1 MKLTAPLTD
10 SALQACALALTL
22 ALTFSASAGNSKAG
36 AKTNTR
42 ASTTDSANT
51 INTTDTS
58 KSDLATTGYWR
69 TFLEQ
74 GRKQLSSKSL
84 PEAEV
89 SFRQALRSVKREP
102 HSVDDLVLCMQSL
115 ADVLH
120 TEDYQEEPWKLYR
133 HSLKQLE
140 REYGKESVKL
150 IPLLLTMGSVTEVE
164 GQYKKA
170 AEFYQR
176 AANLAQSNIGPQS
189 FELANCLHHLG
200 HALSQDGPYR
210 DAEDNYRSSLR
221 IMMAQSTL
229 PSSEPLL
236 ELLSDY
242 LDLLH
247 KYTGP
252 AKILASQYEKELLKD
267 QVQELGKTRAV
278 PQSAWQQ
285 ELERQKQIQAQP
297 QTQFNGNGANLNNG
311 RIVIDNNGAVESFS
325 TVAQLLSSLPSS
337 SSSDAASA
345 NSANKGDQIDYYERM
360 VAIDVKTLGPK
371 HPSVARDLKGL
382 AAVYVEQ
389 HRYSEARPL
398 LERALEIY
406 QSVYAPDDLSVQR
419 LKVLLALITE
429 QAKAAGD
436 TASGVDDSD
445 LAVIPL
451 QAQTFEVAQR
461 LNELAFLDYS
471 QGKLEDSR
479 NHYAWALSS
488 IANATGRRSVFV
500 AACLQDYVMVMLSSG
515 RKAEAEKMQMQARSI
530 LAEAL
535 SAKLLR
541 AYK

>member
-1 MKLTAPLTD
+1 VKLAAPLTD
-10 SALQACALALTL
+10 SALRACALALTL
-22 ALTFSASAGNSKAG
+22 ALMFSASAASSKAG
-36 AKTNTR
+36 AKV
-42 ASTTDSANT
+42 STKTNT
-51 INTTDTS
+51 INTN
-58 KSDLATTGYWR
+58 KSDLANTSYWR

-74 GRKQLSSKSL
+74 GGKQLASKSL

-133 HSLKQLE
+133 QSIKQLE

-176 AANLAQSNIGPQS
+176 AASLAQSNIGPQS

-210 DAEDNYRSSLR
+210 DAEDNYRSSLG
-221 IMMAQSTL
+221 IMMAQRAL

-267 QVQELGKTRAV
+267 QVQELDKTRAV

-285 ELERQKQIQAQP
+285 ELERQRQIQAQP
-297 QTQFNGNGANLNNG
+297 NSNSSLNNG
-311 RIVIDNNGAVESFS
+311 RIVIDNNGAIESFS
-325 TVAQLLSSLPSS
+325 TVAQLLSSLPPSQVADLSS
-337 SSSDAASA
+337 G
-345 NSANKGDQIDYYERM
+345 ANKSDQIDYYERM

-436 TASGVDDSD
+436 TTSGVDHSD

-500 AACLQDYVMVMLSSG
+500 AACLQDYMLVMLSSG

-535 SAKLLR
+535 SAQLLR

>member
-1 MKLTAPLTD
+1 MKLAAPLTD
-10 SALQACALALTL
+10 SALRACVLALTL
-22 ALTFSASAGNSKAG
+22 ALTFSAGAASSKTSAKVST
-36 AKTNTR
+36 KTI
-42 ASTTDSANT
+42 TTDSANT
-51 INTTDTS
+51 TQG
-58 KSDLATTGYWR
+58 DLANTAYWR
-69 TFLEQ
+69 TFIEQ
-74 GRKQLSSKSL
+74 GRKQLASKSL
-84 PEAEV
+84 QEAEV

-133 HSLKQLE
+133 QSLKQLE

-170 AEFYQR
+170 AQFYQR

-189 FELANCLHHLG
+189 FELATCLHHLG

-210 DAEDNYRSSLR
+210 DAEDNYRSSLG
-221 IMMAQSTL
+221 IMMAQSAL

-297 QTQFNGNGANLNNG
+297 NGNGAKLNNG

-337 SSSDAASA
+337 SSSSSSDAASA
-345 NSANKGDQIDYYERM
+345 NSANKGDQIEYYERM
-360 VAIDVKTLGPK
+360 VAIDIKTLGPK

-398 LERALEIY
+398 LERALDIY

-436 TASGVDDSD
+436 TASGVEDAD

-461 LNELAFLDYS
+461 LNELAFLDFS

-500 AACLQDYVMVMLSSG
+500 AACLQDYVLVMLSSG
-515 RKAEAEKMQMQARSI
+515 RKTEAEKMQMQARSI

>member
-1 MKLTAPLTD
+1 LTD
-10 SALQACALALTL
+10 SALRACALALTL
-22 ALTFSASAGNSKAG
+22 ALTISVSAASSKASAKVKTKA
-36 AKTNTR
+36 
-42 ASTTDSANT
+42 SAV
-51 INTTDTS
+51 
-58 KSDLATTGYWR
+58 KGDLATTGYWR

-74 GRKQLSSKSL
+74 GRKQLASKSL
-84 PEAEV
+84 QEAEV

-210 DAEDNYRSSLR
+210 DAEDNYRSSLG
-221 IMMAQSTL
+221 IMMAQSVL

-297 QTQFNGNGANLNNG
+297 NGNGANLNNG

-325 TVAQLLSSLPSS
+325 TVAQLLSSLPSTTTTTTTTTS
-337 SSSDAASA
+337 SSSSPADLS

-429 QAKAAGD
+429 QAKAVGD

-535 SAKLLR
+535 SAQLLR

>member
-1 MKLTAPLTD
+1 MKLAAPLTD
-10 SALQACALALTL
+10 SALRACALALTI
-22 ALTFSASAGNSKAG
+22 ALTFSANAGSTKSSAKVNN
-36 AKTNTR
+36 KTNT
-42 ASTTDSANT
+42 
-51 INTTDTS
+51 S
-58 KSDLATTGYWR
+58 KGDFGTAGYWR

-74 GRKQLSSKSL
+74 GRKQLASKSL

-133 HSLKQLE
+133 QALRQLE
-140 REYGKESVKL
+140 RQYGKESVKL

-170 AEFYQR
+170 AEYYQR

-189 FELANCLHHLG
+189 FELATCLHHLG

-210 DAEDNYRSSLR
+210 DAEDNYRSSLG
-221 IMMAQSTL
+221 IMMAQSAL

-297 QTQFNGNGANLNNG
+297 NSNASFNNG

-325 TVAQLLSSLPSS
+325 TVAQLLSSLPSTTTS
-337 SSSDAASA
+337 SPADLS
-345 NSANKGDQIDYYERM
+345 NSANQGDQIEYYERM

-419 LKVLLALITE
+419 LKVLLSLITE

-445 LAVIPL
+445 LAAIPL

-500 AACLQDYVMVMLSSG
+500 AACLQDYVLVMLSSG
-515 RKAEAEKMQMQARSI
+515 RKSEAEKMQMQARSI

-535 SAKLLR
+535 SAQLLR

>member
-1 MKLTAPLTD
+1 MKLAAPLTG
-10 SALQACALALTL
+10 SALRAHALALTL
-22 ALTFSASAGNSKAG
+22 ALTFSASAASSKTS
-36 AKTNTR
+36 AKVSTKTI
-42 ASTTDSANT
+42 TTDLAN
-51 INTTDTS
+51 
-58 KSDLATTGYWR
+58 TGYWR

-74 GRKQLSSKSL
+74 GRKQLASKSL

-133 HSLKQLE
+133 QSLKQLE

-150 IPLLLTMGSVTEVE
+150 IPVLLTMGSVTEVE

-176 AANLAQSNIGPQS
+176 AANVAQSNVGPQS

-221 IMMAQSTL
+221 IMMAQSAL

-252 AKILASQYEKELLKD
+252 AKILASQYERELLKD

-285 ELERQKQIQAQP
+285 ELERQKQIQLQSNSNDAS
-297 QTQFNGNGANLNNG
+297 LNNG

-337 SSSDAASA
+337 SSSSSSSDADLS
-345 NSANKGDQIDYYERM
+345 SANKGDQIEYYERM
-360 VAIDVKTLGPK
+360 VAIDVKSLGPK

-382 AAVYVEQ
+382 AAVYVAQ

-436 TASGVDDSD
+436 TVSGVDHAE

-500 AACLQDYVMVMLSSG
+500 AACLQDYVLVMLSSG
-515 RKAEAEKMQMQARSI
+515 RKSEAEKMQMQARSI

>member
-1 MKLTAPLTD
+1 VKLAAPLTD
-10 SALQACALALTL
+10 SALRACALALTL
-22 ALTFSASAGNSKAG
+22 ALTFSAGAASSKAS
-36 AKTNTR
+36 AKVSTK
-42 ASTTDSANT
+42 ASA
-51 INTTDTS
+51 I
-58 KSDLATTGYWR
+58 KGDLANSGYWR

-74 GRKQLSSKSL
+74 GRKQLASKSL
-84 PEAEV
+84 QEAEV

-133 HSLKQLE
+133 QSLKQLE

-210 DAEDNYRSSLR
+210 DAEDNYRSALG
-221 IMMAQSTL
+221 IMMAQSAL

-297 QTQFNGNGANLNNG
+297 NSNASFNNG

-337 SSSDAASA
+337 SSSSPVADGST
-345 NSANKGDQIDYYERM
+345 SANKGDQIEYYERM

-436 TASGVDDSD
+436 TASGVDDAD

-479 NHYAWALSS
+479 NHYVWALSS

-500 AACLQDYVMVMLSSG
+500 AACLQDYVLVMLSSG
-515 RKAEAEKMQMQARSI
+515 RKSEAEKMQMQARSI

-535 SAKLLR
+535 SAQLLR

>member
-1 MKLTAPLTD
+1 MKLAAPLTD
-10 SALQACALALTL
+10 SALRACALALTL
-22 ALTFSASAGNSKAG
+22 ALTVSVSVARSKAG
-36 AKTNTR
+36 AKTNTK
-42 ASTTDSANT
+42 ASTVASANT
-51 INTTDTS
+51 T
-58 KSDLATTGYWR
+58 KGDLATTGYWR

-74 GRKQLSSKSL
+74 GRKQLTSKSL
-84 PEAEV
+84 QEAEV

-133 HSLKQLE
+133 HALKQLE

-221 IMMAQSTL
+221 MMMAQSAL

-285 ELERQKQIQAQP
+285 ELERQKQIQEQP
-297 QTQFNGNGANLNNG
+297 QPNGNGANLNNG

-345 NSANKGDQIDYYERM
+345 NSANQGDQIDYYERM

-535 SAKLLR
+535 SAQLLR

>member
-1 MKLTAPLTD
+1 MKLAAPLTD
-10 SALQACALALTL
+10 SALWAGALALTL
-22 ALTFSASAGNSKAG
+22 ALMFSASSASSKAS
-36 AKTNTR
+36 AKVSTK
-42 ASTTDSANT
+42 ASAVKGDLANT
-51 INTTDTS
+51 
-58 KSDLATTGYWR
+58 AYWR
-69 TFLEQ
+69 TFIEQ
-74 GRKQLSSKSL
+74 GRKQLASKSL
-84 PEAEV
+84 QEAEV

-102 HSVDDLVLCMQSL
+102 HSVDDLVLCMRSL

-133 HSLKQLE
+133 QSLKQLE
-140 REYGKESVKL
+140 RQYGKESVKL

-210 DAEDNYRSSLR
+210 DAEDNYRSALG
-221 IMMAQSTL
+221 IMMAQSAL

-297 QTQFNGNGANLNNG
+297 NGNANLNNG

-325 TVAQLLSSLPSS
+325 TVAQLLSSLPSAT

-345 NSANKGDQIDYYERM
+345 NSANQGDQIEYYERM

-398 LERALEIY
+398 LERALDIY

-429 QAKAAGD
+429 QAKAVGD
-436 TASGVDDSD
+436 TASGVEDAD

-479 NHYAWALSS
+479 NHYAWALSG

-500 AACLQDYVMVMLSSG
+500 AACLQDYVLVMLSSG
-515 RKAEAEKMQMQARSI
+515 RKTEAEKMQMQARSI

>member
-1 MKLTAPLTD
+1 MKLAVPLTD
-10 SALQACALALTL
+10 SALRACALALTL
-22 ALTFSASAGNSKAG
+22 ALMFSASAASSKTS
-36 AKTNTR
+36 AKVSTKTI
-42 ASTTDSANT
+42 TTDLAN
-51 INTTDTS
+51 
-58 KSDLATTGYWR
+58 TGYWR

-74 GRKQLSSKSL
+74 GRKQLASKSL

-102 HSVDDLVLCMQSL
+102 HSVDDLVLCLQSL

-133 HSLKQLE
+133 QSLKQLE

-150 IPLLLTMGSVTEVE
+150 VPVLLTMGSVTEVE

-221 IMMAQSTL
+221 IMMAQRAL

-297 QTQFNGNGANLNNG
+297 NANGANLNNG
-311 RIVIDNNGAVESFS
+311 RIVIDNDGAVESFS

-337 SSSDAASA
+337 SSSGADPS
-345 NSANKGDQIDYYERM
+345 NSANKSDQIEYYERM
-360 VAIDVKTLGPK
+360 VAIDVKTLGPT

-436 TASGVDDSD
+436 TASGVDHSD

-535 SAKLLR
+535 SAQLLR
-541 AYK
+541 AYR

>member
-1 MKLTAPLTD
+1 VKLAAPLTD
-10 SALQACALALTL
+10 SALRACAIALTL
-22 ALTFSASAGNSKAG
+22 ALMFSASAASSKAG
-36 AKTNTR
+36 AKVSTKTNT
-42 ASTTDSANT
+42 T
-51 INTTDTS
+51 
-58 KSDLATTGYWR
+58 KGDLATTGYWR

-74 GRKQLSSKSL
+74 GRKQLASKSL

-115 ADVLH
+115 ADFLH

-176 AANLAQSNIGPQS
+176 AANLAQSNIGAQS

-210 DAEDNYRSSLR
+210 DAEDNYRSALR

-297 QTQFNGNGANLNNG
+297 QPNGNGANLNNG
-311 RIVIDNNGAVESFS
+311 RIVIDNNGAAESFS
-325 TVAQLLSSLPSS
+325 TVAQLLSSLPPSS
-337 SSSDAASA
+337 SSSSSSSSGVDPA
-345 NSANKGDQIDYYERM
+345 NSANKSGQIDYYERM
-360 VAIDVKTLGPK
+360 VAIDVKTLGPR

-429 QAKAAGD
+429 QAKTAGD

-535 SAKLLR
+535 SAQLLR

>member
-1 MKLTAPLTD
+1 MKLAAPLTD
-10 SALQACALALTL
+10 SALRACALALTL
-22 ALTFSASAGNSKAG
+22 ALMFSASAASSKAS
-36 AKTNTR
+36 AKTDTK
-42 ASTTDSANT
+42 ASTTDSTNT
-51 INTTDTS
+51 INTT
-58 KSDLATTGYWR
+58 KGDLANAGYWR

-74 GRKQLSSKSL
+74 GRKQLVSKSL
-84 PEAEV
+84 QEAEV
-89 SFRQALRSVKREP
+89 SFRQALRSVKRES

-133 HSLKQLE
+133 QSLKQLE

-170 AEFYQR
+170 AQFYQR

-210 DAEDNYRSSLR
+210 DAEDNYRSSLG
-221 IMMAQSTL
+221 IIMAQSAL

-297 QTQFNGNGANLNNG
+297 QPNANGANLNNG
-311 RIVIDNNGAVESFS
+311 RIVIDSNGAVESFS

-337 SSSDAASA
+337 SSLSSGADLS
-345 NSANKGDQIDYYERM
+345 NSANKSDQIEYYERM
-360 VAIDVKTLGPK
+360 VAIDVKALGPK

-436 TASGVDDSD
+436 TTSGVDDSD

-500 AACLQDYVMVMLSSG
+500 AACLQDYAMVMLSSG

>member
-1 MKLTAPLTD
+1 MKLAAALTG
-10 SALQACALALTL
+10 SALRFGVLALTL
-22 ALTFSASAGNSKAG
+22 VLTAFPASAASSK
-36 AKTNTR
+36 
-42 ASTTDSANT
+42 S
-51 INTTDTS
+51 INTTKGDT
-58 KSDLATTGYWR
+58 ATTGYWR

-74 GRKQLSSKSL
+74 GRKQLASKSL
-84 PEAEV
+84 QEAEV

-210 DAEDNYRSSLR
+210 DAEDNYRSSLG
-221 IMMAQSTL
+221 IMMSQNAL

-267 QVQELGKTRAV
+267 QVQELSKTRAV

-297 QTQFNGNGANLNNG
+297 PSLPNGESANLNNG

-337 SSSDAASA
+337 SPSSSDAASA
-345 NSANKGDQIDYYERM
+345 NSATKGDQIDYYERM

-389 HRYSEARPL
+389 HRYNEARPL

-436 TASGVDDSD
+436 TASGVDDAD

-479 NHYAWALSS
+479 KHYAWALSS

-535 SAKLLR
+535 SAQLLR

>member
-1 MKLTAPLTD
+1 MKLAAPLTG
-10 SALQACALALTL
+10 SALRAHALALTL
-22 ALTFSASAGNSKAG
+22 ALTFSASAASSKTS
-36 AKTNTR
+36 AKVSTKTI
-42 ASTTDSANT
+42 TTDLAN
-51 INTTDTS
+51 
-58 KSDLATTGYWR
+58 TGYWR

-74 GRKQLSSKSL
+74 GRKQLASKSL

-133 HSLKQLE
+133 QSLKQLE

-150 IPLLLTMGSVTEVE
+150 IPVLLTMGSVTEVE

-176 AANLAQSNIGPQS
+176 AANVAQSNVGPQS

-221 IMMAQSTL
+221 IMMAQSAL

-252 AKILASQYEKELLKD
+252 AKILASQYERELLKD

-285 ELERQKQIQAQP
+285 ELERQKQIQLQSNSNDAS
-297 QTQFNGNGANLNNG
+297 LNNG

-337 SSSDAASA
+337 SSSSSSSDADLS
-345 NSANKGDQIDYYERM
+345 SANKGDQIEYYERM
-360 VAIDVKTLGPK
+360 VAIDVKSLGPK

-382 AAVYVEQ
+382 AAVYV
-389 HRYSEARPL
+389 RNIATAR
-398 LERALEIY
+398 RA
-406 QSVYAPDDLSVQR
+406 R
-419 LKVLLALITE
+419 
-429 QAKAAGD
+429 
-436 TASGVDDSD
+436 
-445 LAVIPL
+445 
-451 QAQTFEVAQR
+451 F
-461 LNELAFLDYS
+461 
-471 QGKLEDSR
+471 
-479 NHYAWALSS
+479 
-488 IANATGRRSVFV
+488 
-500 AACLQDYVMVMLSSG
+500 
-515 RKAEAEKMQMQARSI
+515 
-530 LAEAL
+530 
-535 SAKLLR
+535 
-541 AYK
+541 